1 MKEQETA
8 NISLRVTPS
17 LLERVKKKAGMIPLS
32 KIIKRLLE
40 KWVNG
45 EVELD

>member
-1 MKEQETA
+1 MKEHETSS
-8 NISLRVTPS
+8 ISLRVLPS
-17 LLERVKKKAGMIPLS
+17 LLERIKKKAGMIPLS

-40 KWVNG
+40 KWVDG